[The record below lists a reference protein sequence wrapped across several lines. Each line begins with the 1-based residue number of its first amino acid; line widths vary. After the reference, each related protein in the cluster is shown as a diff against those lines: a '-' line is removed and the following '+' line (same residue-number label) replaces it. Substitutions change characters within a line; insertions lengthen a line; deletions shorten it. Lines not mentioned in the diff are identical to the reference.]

1 MSGSVRAAVAGVVL
15 GAAALFLTG
24 LGAPDLWQPDEPRYA
39 QVAEELRSLQHGAR
53 GLWLLHLNGE
63 PYTQKPPL
71 YFWLAALAGAPAG
84 RVGETAARLPSALA
98 GIACVALLVGFGTR
112 LRGPAVGAAAGAL
125 LATTTLFAYLARRA
139 QLDVLLCAFEL
150 VALTAFWRLAS
161 EARSEAKPSGGG
173 GAGSAGA
180 VPARWAAL
188 LHGGLGLAVLV
199 KGPVGLIVPALA
211 ILAFLAWE
219 RRLSALR
226 RCLPPWGPLLSV
238 APGLLWIAG
247 AVALAPPGFFDRAIV
262 ENLWGRFAQGTS
274 HARPIWYYLY
284 QFPGDFLPWTL
295 LAPAVVIA
303 GRRVLGASAS
313 EARASEARSE
323 PKASGDRKGEPKAS
337 EVPQACPGDRAQ
349 VWRFLLAWLGSALL
363 FFSLSSGKRGLYLL
377 PVFPAAALLCADAVV
392 GALRDGGRPPR
403 WAISLLAALAGL
415 ALLVG
420 LAAPSAASRFG
431 VELPGAFPAL
441 WLALFGLVL
450 LAFRL
455 ARGSWL
461 ARAGVVVAGVA
472 LAELLVFTAVF
483 PAVDVEKSP
492 RRVAEEAAALTPP
505 GASVGVTRVTLVGA
519 LAYYGGRPVTELKE
533 PEAIAAFLAGGG
545 RAIVTEER
553 HLGRVEAVTPVE
565 IRFRARQGRRAL
577 VVVTPGAAA
586 ASAP

>member
-24 LGAPDLWQPDEPRYA
+24 LGATDLWAPDEPRYA
-39 QVAEELRSLQHGAR
+39 QVADELRSLQHGAR

-98 GIACVALLVGFGTR
+98 GIACVTLLIGLGTR
-112 LRGPAVGAAAGAL
+112 LRGPVVGAAAGAL

-139 QLDVLLCAFEL
+139 QLDVLLCACEL
-150 VALTAFWRLAS
+150 LALAAFWRLDRAA
-161 EARSEAKPSGGG
+161 EPRARD
-173 GAGSAGA
+173 
-180 VPARWAAL
+180 AAL
-188 LHGGLGLAVLV
+188 LHGALGLAVLV

-226 RCLPPWGPLLSV
+226 RCLPLWGPLLSV

-247 AVALAPPGFFDRAIV
+247 AIALAPPGFSDRAIV

-295 LAPAVVIA
+295 LAPAVAIA
-303 GRRVLGASAS
+303 GRRVFGQGPA
-313 EARASEARSE
+313 
-323 PKASGDRKGEPKAS
+323 
-337 EVPQACPGDRAQ
+337 DRAQ
-349 VWRFLLAWLGSALL
+349 VWRFLLAWLGSALV

-377 PVFPAAALLCADAVV
+377 PVFPAAALLCADALV
-392 GALRDGGRPPR
+392 GALRDGARPPR
-403 WAISLLAALAGL
+403 WANWLLAWLAGL

-420 LAAPSAASRFG
+420 LAAPRAASRFG

-441 WLALFGLVL
+441 WLALFGLAL
-450 LAFRL
+450 LAFRF

-483 PAVDVEKSP
+483 PALDAEKSP
-492 RRVAEEAAALTPP
+492 RRVAEEAAALTPA
-505 GASVGVTRVTLVGA
+505 GASIGVTRGTLVGA
-519 LAYYGGRPVTELKE
+519 LAYYGGRPVTELNG

-553 HLGRVEAVTPVE
+553 NLGRVEAVTPVE